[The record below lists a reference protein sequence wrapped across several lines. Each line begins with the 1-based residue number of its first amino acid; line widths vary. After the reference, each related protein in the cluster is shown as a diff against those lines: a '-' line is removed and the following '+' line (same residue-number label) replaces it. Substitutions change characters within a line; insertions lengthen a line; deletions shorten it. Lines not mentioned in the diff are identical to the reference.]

1 MTDNLIA
8 CANKLSSL
16 MKMAKWH
23 AHFVHMVKHMN
34 MMGCVFRSGAMGP
47 GLLSPSK
54 VGSDYYSEGPRA

>member
-1 MTDNLIA
+1 
-8 CANKLSSL
+8 

-47 GLLSPSK
+47 GPLSPSK